1 MRRTLRHLLF
11 LLTTLGLLTLF
22 CRPDRRVRRAARAPD
37 PGPGFSMA
45 SVAGE
50 EDPGAAVDSPA
61 PPRGVVGG
69 S

>member
-1 MRRTLRHLLF
+1 MRRTPRYLLF
-11 LLTTLGLLTLF
+11 LLSTLGLLALL
-22 CRPDRRVRRAARAPD
+22 CVPDRRVRRVVRAPD
-37 PGPGFSMA
+37 PGLSSLLA

-61 PPRGVVGG
+61 PPRPVRG

>member
-1 MRRTLRHLLF
+1 MHRTSRNLVF
-11 LLTTLGLLTLF
+11 LLTTLGFLALF
-22 CRPDRRVRRAARAPD
+22 CAPGRRERRAAPAPE
-37 PGPGFSMA
+37 PGFLLA

-61 PPRGVVGG
+61 PPRWVRR